1 MKQQIRTDLAVE
13 KFDLAAQSEQNI
25 GRGAE
30 GIREGRR
37 KIRGIRVHTMT
48 VTSQSAA
55 NMLCKPIGSYFTVS
69 LDKMLRRYDDG
80 FIDGARCVGELL
92 QELLPKGEKVL
103 IACLGN
109 PNITPDAIGPEA
121 AKHVL
126 VTRHLKQYLPDAFS
140 DFGEVSLIC
149 PGVLGTT
156 GVESAAIVKGAVAAV
171 HPDAVIAIDAL
182 AARSTDRLC
191 RTIQI
196 CDTGI
201 EPGSG
206 VGNRRFALNA
216 DTLGVP
222 VISVG
227 IPTVV
232 DAATLVADMGS
243 GNISNAKRAGEG
255 MMVTPREIDSVV
267 SHSAKLLAYG
277 INFALH
283 PQITLEEMELLIG

>member
-206 VGNRRFALNA
+206 VGNRRFALNE